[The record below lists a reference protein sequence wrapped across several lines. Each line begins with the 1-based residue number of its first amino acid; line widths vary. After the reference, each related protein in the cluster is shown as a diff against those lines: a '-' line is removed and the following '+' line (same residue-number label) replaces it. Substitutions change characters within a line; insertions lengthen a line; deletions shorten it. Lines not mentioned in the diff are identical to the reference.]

1 MDLFQGAPL
10 GILPLGTPVGRAT
23 EHLTKPVRVVL
34 AEESDRGE
42 IIARA
47 TDLRGKVIRCRVP
60 CTSLVDA
67 AKARVGV
74 ILLMEEWEKK

>member
-1 MDLFQGAPL
+1 M
-10 GILPLGTPVGRAT
+10 
-23 EHLTKPVRVVL
+23 